1 MKAMKK
7 TKKKIALALVGAG
20 GIGRLW
26 AEAIREA
33 KGVRLAAVVD
43 VNEKSAL
50 KIAEHFPACA
60 VKKDWKDILND
71 KTLDAVLVA
80 TPHKWLAPI
89 SYAALSA
96 GKHVFS
102 EKPSG
107 VTAAEIKKNIA
118 MAKRKNMV
126 YMPGFNHRY
135 HPAYMKAR
143 EIFEKGGIGKIDFI
157 RARYG
162 FGGRP
167 GYNKEWRFN
176 KAIAGGGELLD
187 QGMHMIDMARW
198 FLGDFEKIYGFAE
211 NFFWGGGVEDNGFLL
226 MRTKNG
232 RVASIHVSWTNWE
245 WVHSFEIFGDKGY
258 LLIDGLDTRYKGPE
272 RLTWGRRDPTFAR
285 PREEAFVFNEERK
298 QHSLRREMENFVSA
312 IRGGPAQRKK
322 FPRGEDVYEVLKIVE
337 HIYHKQH
344 GHAQK

>member
-1 MKAMKK
+1 MKRTNGKV
-7 TKKKIALALVGAG
+7 TLALIGAG

-43 VNEKSAL
+43 VNEKSASE
-50 KIAEHFPACA
+50 IAARFPGCA
-60 VKKDWKDILND
+60 VERDWKKIVKD
-71 KTLDAVLVA
+71 KTIQAFLVA

-89 SYAALSA
+89 SYAALGA
-96 GKHVFS
+96 GKHVFC

-107 VTAAEIKKNIA
+107 VTAAE
-118 MAKRKNMV
+118 AKRNTAVAGRKNLV

-198 FLGDFEKIYGFAE
+198 FLGDFTKIYGFAE
-211 NFFWGGGVEDNGFLL
+211 NFFWGGNVEDNGFLL
-226 MRTKNG
+226 MRTKDG
-232 RVASIHVSWTNWE
+232 RVASIHVSWTNWD
-245 WVHSFEIFGDKGY
+245 WVHSFEIFGDGGY
-258 LLIDGLDTRYKGPE
+258 LLIDGLDARYKGPE
-272 RLTWGRRDPTFAR
+272 RLMWGRRDPTFAH
-285 PREEAFVFNEERK
+285 PQQEAFVFSDERK
-298 QHSLRREMENFVSA
+298 HHSLRREIENFASA
-312 IRGGPAQRKK
+312 IRGGSAWRKK
-322 FPRGEDVYEVLKIVE
+322 FPSGKDAYEALKIVGK
-337 HIYHKQH
+337 IYRN
-344 GHAQK
+344 